1 MFLKQ
6 QKGSNPDVTPL
17 HVPWVEKYR
26 PKTVEHISHQEE
38 VVNVLQKAI
47 STGSLPHLLFYGPP
61 GTGKT
66 TAALAVS
73 RDLFGQDFR
82 QSGRVLEL
90 NASDDRGI
98 AVVRNKIK
106 RFAQGAINHSNSSLA
121 PFKLI
126 ILDEADSMTIDAQSA
141 LRRMIESYS
150 KVTRFCLICN
160 YVSRIIEPIAS
171 RCAKF
176 RFKPLASTT
185 MSSRLDY
192 ICTQE
197 AIKAD
202 EKLITTILSHAQ
214 GDMRRAVNLLQSGH
228 QLNGSNVTSST
239 ISDISGTVPSD
250 ILDSIWE
257 NIKSSSF
264 GALQKTVEELV
275 AAGYAAVTL
284 LERLTS
290 DVIHHDE
297 MTDEKKAKSL
307 MIIAQTDHKL
317 VDGASE
323 YLQLLHVA
331 ATLLRIWHA

>member
-1 MFLKQ
+1 M
-6 QKGSNPDVTPL
+6 
-17 HVPWVEKYR
+17 
-26 PKTVEHISHQEE
+26 
-38 VVNVLQKAI
+38 
-47 STGSLPHLLFYGPP
+47 
-61 GTGKT
+61 
-66 TAALAVS
+66 AVS
-73 RDLFGQDFR
+73 PIFSSTDHRVLERQPQHSLFRETSSGKWILTHSRPFLIVSSHDFR
-82 QSGRVLEL
+82 QTGRVLEL

-106 RFAQGAINHSNSSLA
+106 QFAQGAINQSNSSIA

-176 RFKPLASTT
+176 RFKPLELTT
-185 MSSRLDY
+185 MSTRLHY

-197 AIKAD
+197 SIEAD
-202 EKLITTILSHAQ
+202 EELISTILSHAQ
-214 GDMRRAVNLLQSGH
+214 GDMRRAVNLLQSGN
-228 QLNGSNVTSST
+228 QLNGSKLTAKT
-239 ISDISGTVPSD
+239 ISDIAGTIPSD
-250 ILDSIWE
+250 VLNQLWE
-257 NIKSSSF
+257 KIKSSSF
-264 GALQKTVEELV
+264 TALQTTVEELI
-275 AAGYAAVTL
+275 AAGYSAATL

-290 DVIHHDE
+290 DVIHHE
-297 MTDEKKAKSL
+297 ELTDIKKAKSL
-307 MIIAQTDHKL
+307 MILAQTDHKL

-331 ATLLRIWHA
+331 ATLLRIWQE